1 MAETINATINMLT
14 DSRQEFI
21 KGAQSK
27 KTAYKLHLKLKKKHH
42 FGCWYL
48 IHSIVNVM

>member
-21 KGAQSK
+21 KGAQVK
-27 KTAYKLHLKLKKKHH
+27 YKVLPRDE
-42 FGCWYL
+42 
-48 IHSIVNVM
+48 